1 LNHQLPVHI
10 TGYVHPTISLPIKQV
25 AHLFKIDNWIKL
37 SDDAKRLAFA
47 NLLFNHELINCKS
60 DIVPASIETI
70 NNIAL
75 SAYSILTYCST
86 VKNCTDTFPTFTITY
101 SNNTNDL
108 STFSQYVVELHKR
121 KQEYILNQD
130 AYKSRLELEYKDK
143 KHDAALAKWKISN
156 KFSEDKLPTSHI
168 EYLLSMLSLPSILK
182 EEYRYI
188 LSTPTMVLCFAPR
201 FKVELLNGLIDSLQ
215 SLDNYSITKYEA
227 LKQLLNKQKI
237 ASTDSLDADELASEL
252 EEATSLLI
260 GIDPALLT
268 PIERIRVKLY
278 NITKS
283 SESVTRKNGSFTVVK
298 SNKSNIEV

>member
-1 LNHQLPVHI
+1 
-10 TGYVHPTISLPIKQV
+10 
-25 AHLFKIDNWIKL
+25 
-37 SDDAKRLAFA
+37 
-47 NLLFNHELINCKS
+47 
-60 DIVPASIETI
+60 
-70 NNIAL
+70 
-75 SAYSILTYCST
+75 
-86 VKNCTDTFPTFTITY
+86 
-101 SNNTNDL
+101 
-108 STFSQYVVELHKR
+108 
-121 KQEYILNQD
+121 
-130 AYKSRLELEYKDK
+130 
-143 KHDAALAKWKISN
+143 
-156 KFSEDKLPTSHI
+156 
-168 EYLLSMLSLPSILK
+168 
-182 EEYRYI
+182 
-188 LSTPTMVLCFAPR
+188 MVLCFAPR

>member
-1 LNHQLPVHI
+1 
-10 TGYVHPTISLPIKQV
+10 
-25 AHLFKIDNWIKL
+25 
-37 SDDAKRLAFA
+37 
-47 NLLFNHELINCKS
+47 
-60 DIVPASIETI
+60 
-70 NNIAL
+70 
-75 SAYSILTYCST
+75 
-86 VKNCTDTFPTFTITY
+86 
-101 SNNTNDL
+101 
-108 STFSQYVVELHKR
+108 
-121 KQEYILNQD
+121 
-130 AYKSRLELEYKDK
+130 
-143 KHDAALAKWKISN
+143 
-156 KFSEDKLPTSHI
+156 
-168 EYLLSMLSLPSILK
+168 MLSLPSILK